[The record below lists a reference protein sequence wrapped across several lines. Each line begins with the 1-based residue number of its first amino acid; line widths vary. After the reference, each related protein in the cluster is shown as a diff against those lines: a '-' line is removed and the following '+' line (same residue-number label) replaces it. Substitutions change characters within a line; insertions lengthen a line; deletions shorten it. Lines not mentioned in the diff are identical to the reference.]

1 MVAPTIQILLLTLS
15 ITSFFCV
22 CPTTSVLE
30 EEPTKLENLTN
41 HHAGSV
47 ANSKQTLNILIMT
60 FPTAGHLN
68 PLLAVG
74 EELVRRGH
82 NVTFLTTTNPAKEKK
97 IMEKVKVR
105 GMTYVSAGE
114 SLLSTELEKIMT
126 SKEMPSFFNMVKG
139 MVTVLPQEIAMIAKF
154 LDRYL
159 ATNHVDIIVSEDFL
173 EVTLQCFSTLRGIKA
188 VVHSTTLQYQPHT
201 TPQWLWPGM
210 IAGSISDNL
219 TFLQRLRLTLA
230 GTVFQFFF
238 RNVLGRFMFN
248 SVQGYCP
255 SVTLTQATT
264 AAGVYI
270 PQIVPS
276 AIGFEYPHT
285 ISPLTTYVGP
295 VLTKHLDPISTELQE
310 WLDGKGEQ
318 SVVYVSMGSHMI
330 LTKERGSAL
339 LNGVLSVGYSLLWSL
354 RESNQYILD
363 GIELDSKRVYIS
375 NWTPQLAVLGHRA
388 IRMAIVHGGMNGI
401 HESLYNE
408 VPLIVL
414 PVKGDQMSNAGRI
427 HHQGLGIHLQDSDI
441 TVSGVIKAIKEIDEG
456 AYREN
461 VRRLKK
467 SFVDGGGR
475 ERAAELIEF
484 YADIGY
490 SHLIPAYAKYDWS
503 WVQYY
508 NVDVYL
514 SMTLFLLLVCY
525 LTVKCCR
532 CMCKSSLCRR
542 FSKEKHD

>member
-1 MVAPTIQILLLTLS
+1 MQAKLLLPFLS
-15 ITSFFCV
+15 LAGFFGVILCLITSA
-22 CPTTSVLE
+22 PGEKRLSYHE
-30 EEPTKLENLTN
+30 DIQHRE
-41 HHAGSV
+41 V
-47 ANSKQTLNILIMT
+47 AESKRTLNVMILT
-60 FPTAGHLN
+60 LPAVGHVN
-68 PLLAVG
+68 PALAVG

-82 NVTFLTTTNPAKEKK
+82 NATFVMTSFPATENRTK
-97 IMEKVKVR
+97 EKVKVR
-105 GMTYVSAGE
+105 GMTYQSAGE
-114 SLLSTELEKIMT
+114 SVMVAAVAMRKNYAAVSNVFTVA
-126 SKEMPSFFNMVKG
+126 KEVA
-139 MVTVLPQEIAMIAKF
+139 TVMPQELAVFAKF
-154 LDRYL
+154 LDGYL
-159 ATNHVDIIVSEDFL
+159 ATNSVDILIGGDY
-173 EVTLQCFSTLRGIKA
+173 LQALVLCFGKQRNIKA
-188 VVHSTTLQYQPHT
+188 VILGTTLQYQPHT
-201 TPQWLWPGM
+201 APQWPWPGM

-219 TFLQRLRLTLA
+219 TFLQRLRLTLM
-230 GTVFQFFF
+230 GTTFQWFF
-238 RNVLGRFMFN
+238 RDIFIGYMLG
-248 SVQGYCP
+248 SIQGYCP
-255 SVTLTQATT
+255 SVTLTQAAT
-264 AAGVYI
+264 APGVYI

-276 AIGFEYPHT
+276 AIGFEYPRT

-295 VLTKHLDPISTELQE
+295 VLTRDPDPILTELQE
-310 WLDGKGEQ
+310 WLDGKGKQ
-318 SVVYVSMGSHMI
+318 SVVYVSMGSYMI
-330 LTKERGSAL
+330 LTKEKGDAI
-339 LNGVLSVGYSLLWSL
+339 LNGVLSTDHSLLWSL
-354 RESNQYILD
+354 RESNQDILE
-363 GIELDSKRVYIS
+363 GVELDNKRVHIS
-375 NWTPQLAVLGHRA
+375 KWAPQLAVLGHRA

-414 PVKGDQMSNAGRI
+414 PVNGDQMSNAGRI

-461 VRRLKK
+461 VRCLKK
-467 SFVDGGGR
+467 SFIDGGGR

-532 CMCKSSLCRR
+532 CMCKSVLCRR